1 MKQQKYIDNLK
12 ESLDFLN
19 DSLQWLERSFTKCSA
34 IGIKKDLTKD
44 EYDEFENLASRFAR
58 TSDILIQKV
67 LKSIDLVEFEPEGT
81 LIDVINRADKR
92 GFFESVDDIREIR
105 DLRNDIVHEYLT
117 EELEN
122 VFKNIFKYTPKLF
135 TIINNIKEYCAKY
148 SEIRGI

>member
-1 MKQQKYIDNLK
+1 VKQQKYINNLK
-12 ESLDFLN
+12 ESLEFLN
-19 DSLQWLERSFTKCSA
+19 VSLQWLERSFTKCSA
-34 IGIKKDLTKD
+34 IGIKNELTKD

-92 GFFESVDDIREIR
+92 GFFESIDDIREIR
-105 DLRNDIVHEYLT
+105 DLRNDIVHEYLA

-135 TIINNIKEYCAKY
+135 NIVNNIKEYCAKY
-148 SEIRGI
+148 NDGD